1 MTSLA
6 QAFFKELSWEEL
18 SKLAPKEDDQ
28 IEGPTNPYA
37 LIRLFGSSEKSKINE
52 ILKEIQRDI
61 SNIESDIYRINE
73 KGIEC
78 LGSVRCGGGFVDDVI
93 GKVNCK

>member
-1 MTSLA
+1 MKDYVKGFITGITFPLCIL
-6 QAFFKELSWEEL
+6 F
-18 SKLAPKEDDQ
+18 
-28 IEGPTNPYA
+28 
-37 LIRLFGSSEKSKINE
+37 FGSSEKSKINE